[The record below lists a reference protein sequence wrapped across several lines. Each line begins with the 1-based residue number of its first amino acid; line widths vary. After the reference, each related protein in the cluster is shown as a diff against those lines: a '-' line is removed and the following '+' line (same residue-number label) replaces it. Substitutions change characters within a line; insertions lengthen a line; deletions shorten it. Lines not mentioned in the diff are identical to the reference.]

1 MSKQISIKADDPVL
15 NSLKFKAYRNIV
27 ERRVE
32 EFSPKPGEKQI
43 MEVPTPWGEILK
55 AEVGDFIVSEINNP
69 KDRWPVRG
77 DIFKATYKITRP
89 GFCAKQDIVQ
99 LVPMIDLTGGDE
111 DAQVTVTSLEG
122 TNTVRAGD
130 FFLARGSKG
139 EVWSF
144 PKQKVAEILAPVD
157 E

>member
-1 MSKQISIKADDPVL
+1 MSKQVSIKANDPIL

-32 EFSPKPGEKQI
+32 EFSPKPGEKQT
-43 MEVPTPWGEILK
+43 MEVPTPWGETLT
-55 AEVGDFIVSEINNP
+55 AEVGDFIVSEVDDP
-69 KDRWPVRG
+69 KDRWPVRR

-89 GFCAKQDIVQ
+89 GFCSKQDIVQ
-99 LVPMIDLTGGDE
+99 LVPMIDLTDGDE
-111 DAQVTVTSLEG
+111 DAQVIVTSLEG

-144 PKQKVAEILAPVD
+144 PKQKAAEVLVPVN

>member
-1 MSKQISIKADDPVL
+1 M
-15 NSLKFKAYRNIV
+15 
-27 ERRVE
+27 RR
-32 EFSPKPGEKQI
+32 
-43 MEVPTPWGEILK
+43 
-55 AEVGDFIVSEINNP
+55 
-69 KDRWPVRG
+69 

-89 GFCAKQDIVQ
+89 GFCSKQDIVQ
-99 LVPMIDLTGGDE
+99 LAPMIDLTDGDE

-144 PKQKVAEILAPVD
+144 PKQKAAEVLVSVD